1 MTLQKDVAD
10 RTVELGGTHKYDLTP
25 DVTHLIVGDYNTP
38 KYRHV
43 ARERPDIK
51 AMDVGW
57 IESLTDLWKND
68 DHISFRKLEAQYQL
82 KPLER
87 CGAGSIEGGDKAA
100 GTGLVICLTGFGAEW
115 KDIAEK
121 IQINGGNHRADLTR
135 TCTHLIAKK
144 PEGKKFNAA
153 RNWRVNTVTLDWLEQ
168 SLERGLILDES
179 KFDPLLP
186 IEEQGVDAWTKKD
199 AAELNNKKRGRSTNS
214 GQDDGAR
221 KLRKTASIKLNS
233 QHNTLWGD
241 ILGPSTSRAASF
253 RQDSIASEATAPKPA
268 LPAAPAEP
276 AGVFSKCV
284 FYAHSFTSG
293 QSEILQQTIVG
304 LGGTIAPSLVAA
316 RTMLADDPVT
326 QRFLVV
332 RQLSPPETHPTTD
345 EGVHV
350 VTEFYIER
358 CLHAKKFFNPND
370 SALGRPFPLF
380 PIPGFDK
387 LQISI
392 AAFRDLELNQIS
404 RAVKQLGATM
414 EENFQATASVL
425 VCKSIAN
432 TRKEKLT
439 YARRW
444 HVPVVT
450 QDWLWQCI
458 ATGYQAPFD
467 KFIIPGYEV
476 TQHDTPTYGGN
487 SLTIPT
493 APLATTANKAPKS
506 RPPPAAGLDATA
518 FDRDSPAPTKPKSSA
533 KVKVENLSTADF
545 LTAKSISTDT
555 SGAEQD
561 SALSERSSSSLN
573 KSPAS
578 AKMLSDAESKAGSEN
593 ERPRSAVSKSN
604 AASSEDEVSREK
616 IARKAADVEREQ
628 ITSEIT
634 NFLNAVPTP
643 GTELGADAQ
652 TIRPRRRQILGR
664 ATSNASSAGAVPV
677 NDSLLQ
683 RTLSSVGAT
692 EDDDEDRREPPAT
705 QLEYRDPQAQEA
717 RTALMT
723 KLLAQEAPAA
733 AGTRSGRNK
742 K

>member
-1 MTLQKDVAD
+1 MDVA
-10 RTVELGGTHKYDLTP
+10 
-25 DVTHLIVGDYNTP
+25 
-38 KYRHV
+38 
-43 ARERPDIK
+43 
-51 AMDVGW
+51 W
-57 IESLTDLWKND
+57 IEALTDLWKND
-68 DHISFRKLEAQYQL
+68 DDIPFRKLEAQYQL

-87 CGAGSIEGGDKAA
+87 CGAGSVESGDKAA

-121 IQINGGNHRADLTR
+121 IQTNGGNHRADLTR

-153 RNWRVNTVTLDWLEQ
+153 RNWKVNTVTLDWLEQ

-199 AAELNNKKRGRSTNS
+199 VTELNSKKRSRSTNS

-253 RQDSIASEATAPKPA
+253 RQDSNASDAEVAKPA
-268 LPAAPAEP
+268 LATAPAEP

-284 FYAHSFTSG
+284 FYTHSFTSG

-316 RTMLADDPVT
+316 RTMLANDPVT

-332 RQLSPPETHPTTD
+332 QQLSQPETHPTTD
-345 EGVHV
+345 DGVHV

-370 SALGRPFPLF
+370 SVLGRPFPLF
-380 PIPGFDK
+380 PIPGFDQ

-404 RAVKQLGATM
+404 RAVKQLGARL

-425 VCKSIAN
+425 ICKSIAN
-432 TRKEKLT
+432 TRKEKLA

-444 HVPVVT
+444 HVPVVS
-450 QDWLWQCI
+450 QEWLWQCI
-458 ATGYQAPFD
+458 STGYQAPFD
-467 KFIIPGYEV
+467 SFIVPGYEV
-476 TQHDTPTYGGN
+476 TQRDAPTYGGN

-493 APLATTANKAPKS
+493 APLTAANRASKG

-518 FDRDSPAPTKPKSSA
+518 FDRDSPGPGKPKSSA
-533 KVKVENLSTADF
+533 KVKVES
-545 LTAKSISTDT
+545 LTANDFMTVKSRSTDT

-573 KSPAS
+573 KSPVS
-578 AKMLSDAESKAGSEN
+578 AKPLSDAESKGGSEN
-593 ERPRSAVSKSN
+593 ERPQSIVSKSN
-604 AASSEDEVSREK
+604 APSSEDETAEVKST
-616 IARKAADVEREQ
+616 RKAADVEREQ
-628 ITSEIT
+628 ITTEIT

-652 TIRPRRRQILGR
+652 AVRQRKRQILGR
-664 ATSNASSAGAVPV
+664 ATSNASSAGVVPV

-692 EDDDEDRREPPAT
+692 DDDGEDKPEPPAT

-717 RTALMT
+717 RTALMS
-723 KLLAQEAPAA
+723 KLMGQDAPAA